1 MKPEGE
7 YGIKQENISPKRR
20 KRLLIMLGAICAL
33 FLLYAMSIG
42 PAVLLNKRG
51 VISVET
57 LERIYMPL
65 NIVTSGV
72 PGATQLF
79 DAYIKLWVGQ

>member
-1 MKPEGE
+1 
-7 YGIKQENISPKRR
+7 
-20 KRLLIMLGAICAL
+20 
-33 FLLYAMSIG
+33 MSIG

-65 NIVTSGV
+65 NIVTSGI
-72 PGATQLF
+72 PGATELF
-79 DAYIKLWVGQ
+79 DGYINLWGGQ